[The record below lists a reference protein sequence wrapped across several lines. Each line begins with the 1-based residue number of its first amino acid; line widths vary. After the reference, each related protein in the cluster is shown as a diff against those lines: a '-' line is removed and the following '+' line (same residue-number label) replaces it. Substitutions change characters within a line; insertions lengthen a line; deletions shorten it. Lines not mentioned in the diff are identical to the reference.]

1 MHRYWLADV
10 FTDRPFSGN
19 PLAVF
24 PDGAAVDPAHMQAI
38 AGELN
43 LSETVFVLPP
53 DDSAHAARVRIF
65 TPASELP
72 FAGHPTIGTALLLA
86 RFSPEPLPDGEHLL
100 VLEEGVGPVP
110 VRVTMQGG
118 QPVRAEFA
126 AAQAPSFAPAPPAA
140 LIAEMLGLGEEA
152 LLPRSSVASCGV
164 PFLCVALRNR
174 AALSRIVPNN
184 AAMQRALAGLAH
196 GIYAYTEDHDRPT
209 LLHARMFATGLGI
222 VEDPAT
228 GSAAAALGGLLGT
241 YDSRSDADLSW
252 EISQGEDLGRPSRIV
267 VTTEIRQGRVAAV
280 RVGGQAVFMGE
291 GQLLTR

>member
-24 PDGAAVDPAHMQAI
+24 PDGAAVDPAQMQAI

-53 DDSAHAARVRIF
+53 DDPAHAARVRIF

-86 RFSPEPLPDGEHLL
+86 RFAPQALADGEHLL

-118 QPVRAEFA
+118 QALRAEFA
-126 AAQAPSFAPAPPAA
+126 AAQAPSFAPPPPD
-140 LIAEMLGLGEEA
+140 IATMLGIGA
-152 LLPRSSVASCGV
+152 DDILPRCGVASCGV
-164 PFLCVALRNR
+164 PFLCVPLRNR
-174 AALSRIVPNN
+174 AALSHIVPNN
-184 AAMQRALAGLAH
+184 AAMQRHLAGLAH
-196 GIYAYTEDHDRPT
+196 GIYAYTEDLDRPT

-267 VTTEIRQGRVAAV
+267 VTTEIRQARVAAV